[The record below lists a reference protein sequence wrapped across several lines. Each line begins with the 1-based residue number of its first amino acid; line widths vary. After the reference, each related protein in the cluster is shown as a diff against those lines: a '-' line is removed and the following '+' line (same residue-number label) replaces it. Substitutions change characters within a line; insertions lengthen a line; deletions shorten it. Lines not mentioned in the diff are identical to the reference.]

1 MFPKNPV
8 TIETTTTTTYEVVFT
23 LSRPARPPV
32 SQAETDLFLVQE
44 VCPLVSKFRI
54 IEALGFDD
62 DRLQPQLVLTT
73 TAPGATDDASD
84 VYLALLAIALH
95 YRERFGGEVTI
106 TSHDST
112 VDFIENGGCI
122 S

>member
-1 MFPKNPV
+1 MKPV
-8 TIETTTTTTYEVVFT
+8 TIETTTTTTYEVAFT
-23 LSRPARPPV
+23 LSRPGLPPV
-32 SQAETDLFLVQE
+32 SRDETDLFLVQE
-44 VCPLVSKFRI
+44 VCPLVGKFRV

-62 DRLQPQLVLTT
+62 GNPQPQLVLTT
-73 TAPGATDDASD
+73 TAPGTTDDAAD

-112 VDFIENGGCI
+112 VDFIYGGENDD
-122 S
+122 